1 MKARRLITALVAMLA
16 IAPAIASAQT
26 TRTGQTL
33 PVGYSAIDTVVYMTI
48 PQVNPALEGA
58 DILNIMPLGVK
69 VKQSSSVRNALR
81 SEIGRNAERR
91 FTGFT
96 IRVYHDNS
104 QSARVASENVE
115 ARLRGNYPSL
125 PVERSYSNPY
135 FNVTVG
141 NFRTRSDAEKALRA
155 MESEFPDA
163 TIMKDRFKYPALDGG
178 AVYKA
183 DTVSVMIP
191 AGR

>member
-1 MKARRLITALVAMLA
+1 MRTTRLIAAVLALVTMVPAML
-16 IAPAIASAQT
+16 SAQT
-26 TRTGQTL
+26 AKTL
-33 PVGYSAIDTVVYMTI
+33 PEGYAAIDTVVYMTI

-58 DILNIMPLGVK
+58 DILNIMPLSVK

-81 SEIGRNAERR
+81 SQISQNSGRQ

-104 QSARVASENVE
+104 QSARTVSENVE
-115 ARLRGNYPSL
+115 ATLRRGYPSL

-135 FNVTVG
+135 FNVTIG

-155 MESEFPDA
+155 MAPEYQDA
-163 TIMKDRFKYPALDGG
+163 TIMKTKFKYPALDGG
-178 AVYKA
+178 AVYRA
-183 DTVSVMIP
+183 DTLSVMVP
-191 AGR
+191 AAR